1 MALLRDAE
9 KDTVYL
15 PIPYA
20 GITRIRFAGSFRY
33 ASRETLRPY
42 SLPQGLITV

>member
-1 MALLRDAE
+1 MTLLREAE
-9 KDTVYL
+9 KDAVYL

-20 GITRIRFAGSFRY
+20 GIIRIRFAGSFPY
-33 ASRETLRPY
+33 TLRETLRPY